1 MKTFKDFI
9 IEGGNVKV
17 KTEKGEVS
25 AAPFKVKNR
34 SEQAG
39 DVHQALSDIHDSMN
53 KEHGIHLFGKGK
65 KALNS
70 GSLYAGSTR
79 QFMNKDK
86 SKISDAEFK
95 KHKPSVGDLDVQIPA
110 EHKETLTSHLTPG
123 KKFGKY
129 TVVGTKKHGNEVS
142 AIMRHDNGEH
152 HQFDFEGVHYH
163 QDEPSKGEQLLHNSS
178 WEDTKAGIKGLHHK
192 ILLNAVGGSTH
203 KFSIT
208 HGLRSR
214 TDESDKGTNEPEKIT
229 NKLFGQKADHSKI
242 ESFHGVTELI
252 KKHIPKERH
261 QEIYDKFKSGLEKIK
276 GVDHGPALAHLRQH
290 LGVKDSVN
298 EETEQSEQHA
308 SVIPMVGFSPISHM
322 GHAKDLGK
330 ALKKLPGSK
339 HIGISSKADAF
350 APEERKDILSRQ
362 WGDKENHVH
371 IVGGA
376 GESIRKAYDS
386 MKGKGRKVLHILVG
400 HDRKDFAHGLKK
412 SLESGKIKEM
422 GDNKFD
428 EIQIHHPEDTDR
440 SHGMSG
446 TRMRA
451 AANQEGSV
459 AEKEFHNHLGPMFSR
474 EESNKVKN
482 KIKAGI
488 QSGQIPLK
496 RK

>member
-163 QDEPSKGEQLLHNSS
+163 HDEPSKGEQLLHNSS
-178 WEDTKAGIKGLHHK
+178 WEDTKAGI
-192 ILLNAVGGSTH
+192 
-203 KFSIT
+203 
-208 HGLRSR
+208 
-214 TDESDKGTNEPEKIT
+214 
-229 NKLFGQKADHSKI
+229 
-242 ESFHGVTELI
+242 
-252 KKHIPKERH
+252 
-261 QEIYDKFKSGLEKIK
+261 
-276 GVDHGPALAHLRQH
+276 
-290 LGVKDSVN
+290 
-298 EETEQSEQHA
+298 
-308 SVIPMVGFSPISHM
+308 
-322 GHAKDLGK
+322 
-330 ALKKLPGSK
+330 
-339 HIGISSKADAF
+339 
-350 APEERKDILSRQ
+350 
-362 WGDKENHVH
+362 
-371 IVGGA
+371 
-376 GESIRKAYDS
+376 
-386 MKGKGRKVLHILVG
+386 
-400 HDRKDFAHGLKK
+400 
-412 SLESGKIKEM
+412 
-422 GDNKFD
+422 
-428 EIQIHHPEDTDR
+428 
-440 SHGMSG
+440 
-446 TRMRA
+446 
-451 AANQEGSV
+451 
-459 AEKEFHNHLGPMFSR
+459 
-474 EESNKVKN
+474 
-482 KIKAGI
+482 
-488 QSGQIPLK
+488 
-496 RK
+496 